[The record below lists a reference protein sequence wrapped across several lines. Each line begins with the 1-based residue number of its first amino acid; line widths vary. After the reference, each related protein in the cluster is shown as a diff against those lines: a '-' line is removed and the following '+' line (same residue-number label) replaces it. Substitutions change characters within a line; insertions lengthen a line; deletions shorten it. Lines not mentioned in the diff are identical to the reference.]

1 MIRRLGIIF
10 ISQIYYIIFCFLTTL
25 IVCKNILDAGL
36 KILNIIFENNKII
49 PRQIMEVNNT
59 ESMIDFAKN
68 GVGIACVIEEFIQD
82 ELDKKQLVKIP
93 IKFKIPHYSV
103 GYAYNKTNI
112 SKELSDFL
120 TVINGGKVIESKSKK
135 KK

>member
-1 MIRRLGIIF
+1 
-10 ISQIYYIIFCFLTTL
+10 
-25 IVCKNILDAGL
+25 
-36 KILNIIFENNKII
+36 
-49 PRQIMEVNNT
+49 MEVNNT
-59 ESMIDFAKN
+59 ESMVDFAKN

-93 IKFKIPHYSV
+93 IKFKIPKYSV
-103 GYAYNKTNI
+103 GYAYNKTNM

-120 TVINGGKVIESKSKK
+120 EVINGKNVFTTTKK